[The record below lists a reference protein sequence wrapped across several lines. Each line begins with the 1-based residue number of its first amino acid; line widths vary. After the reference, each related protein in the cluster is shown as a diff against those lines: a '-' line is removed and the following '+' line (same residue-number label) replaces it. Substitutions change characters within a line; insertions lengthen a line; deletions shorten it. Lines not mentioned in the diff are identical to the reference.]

1 MPSPWGAGNQYHSG
15 EVVIYEGEAIPFSV
29 SFPRWTDVD
38 IKSLGFYYRNIQTHT
53 SQNEL
58 SILFKL
64 HRTPALWGRQ
74 GRCDEFFKSETD
86 VKVFREQHEEVINYE
101 PHKAKLSHEAI
112 AGAAAFEA
120 AKAWEH
126 HKAKNGEPPKH
137 EHAKEFLAGL
147 VGVAVDR
154 IVETKGL
161 DAIDKHKAKKEAERL
176 AQEQAASNY

>member
-15 EVVIYEGEAIPFSV
+15 EVVIYE
-29 SFPRWTDVD
+29 
-38 IKSLGFYYRNIQTHT
+38 GFYYRNIQTHT

-64 HRTPALWGRQ
+64 RLPHRTPALWGRQ